1 MAYDLLS
8 FNMIREILRMK
19 VALTVWENRISPLF
33 DCARTLLIVDIT
45 DETAA
50 GRYFEPFHY
59 ESPSSR
65 AAQLSDLKVQVLIC
79 GAVSDLFA
87 NMIEA
92 YGIRMISFVAGAVD
106 EVIDAYLTGA
116 ISSSKFQMPGCGTG
130 RDNEYRKEN

>member
-1 MAYDLLS
+1 M
-8 FNMIREILRMK
+8 REILRMK

-45 DETAA
+45 DQTAT
-50 GRYFEPFHY
+50 GRYFEPFHC

-65 AAQLSDLKVQVLIC
+65 AAKLSDLKVQVLIC

-87 NMIEA
+87 NMVET
-92 YGIRMISFVAGAVD
+92 YGIRIIPFVAGAVD

-130 RDNEYRKEN
+130 RDNGYRK